1 MGITLE
7 ICCATVADV
16 RAAVAGGADRIE
28 LANAFYMGGLTPSM
42 GTLEKAKAI
51 CKVPIAAIV
60 RPRGGGFC
68 YTQDEYDTM
77 LCDAKQLLEA
87 GVDGI
92 VFGFLTEEKQ
102 VDMIRTQ
109 AFVDLIH
116 AYGKEAVFHKAFDCI
131 QDQETALRQLIELQ
145 VDRVLT
151 SGGGRSAIEKKEK
164 LKHLIDN
171 YGKQITI
178 LLGGGI
184 RANNVG
190 ELLQYTGAT
199 QIHTACSGFLEDFT
213 VSGNCVSYAYRQ
225 DVAPQLYEA
234 VDADQVK
241 AVRFA
246 IEKQKSGGQ

>member
-7 ICCATVADV
+7 ICCATAGDV
-16 RAAVAGGADRIE
+16 RAAALGGADRIE

-42 GTLEKAKAI
+42 GTLEMARKI
-51 CKVPIAAIV
+51 CDLPIAAIV

-92 VFGFLTEEKQ
+92 VFGFLTKEKQ
-102 VDMIRTQ
+102 VDVIRTKE
-109 AFVDLIH
+109 FVNLIH
-116 AYGKEAVFHKAFDCI
+116 TYGKDAVFHKAFDCI
-131 QDQETALRQLIELQ
+131 EDQETALRQLIELK

-151 SGGGRSAIEKKEK
+151 SGGGRSAMDQKAH
-164 LKHLIDN
+164 LKHLIDD

-184 RANNVG
+184 RANNVRQ
-190 ELLQYTGAT
+190 LLQDTGAT
-199 QIHTACSGFLEDFT
+199 QIHTACGGFLEDFT
-213 VSGNCVSYAYRQ
+213 VSGNSVSYAYRQ

-234 VDADQVK
+234 VDVRQVK
-241 AVRFA
+241 AIRLA
-246 IEKQKSGGQ
+246 ISQP